1 MTLNTTVVSIVENN
15 LCNSCGACFA
25 ACPVGAI
32 GYRETIGGHLFPKI
46 DETKC
51 ISCGRCL
58 SVCSGNGFHKTTLEK
73 LSQDPFTGEITSAFV
88 GRAEDD
94 LIYKNSQSGGIVTA
108 LLAHLFDSGEITGA
122 VVAVMKRGN
131 PPSGEPLSIRSPE
144 ELPETQKSKYIP
156 IPLLK
161 AVPGILQEEGRFA
174 LVGLP
179 CHMHGL
185 HNLYSLYPALEQK
198 IAVTIGLVCDR
209 VLSLAVLDYF
219 ARRATCSSLASLVF
233 RDKQRPCYPGN
244 VVVESKDGRVSVLDS
259 SERIS
264 AKDFFTP
271 IRCRLCFDKLN
282 ILADLVVG
290 DPHGISG
297 INRTDGESLVL
308 LRTPKGEKLFREACE
323 HAVLSVRETQAQGA
337 ICGQGIEK
345 KRQEWNTYAML
356 WKNKGLPLPNF
367 TDLVMPASHPASQQ
381 IERQCRYNFKH
392 AFALDSY
399 RSRAEV
405 VDAAVSWL
413 GKKKVKGYVTLPYRF
428 FRRAVTI
435 FARKIK
441 KIFRR

>member
-1 MTLNTTVVSIVENN
+1 M
-15 LCNSCGACFA
+15 
-25 ACPVGAI
+25 
-32 GYRETIGGHLFPKI
+32 
-46 DETKC
+46 
-51 ISCGRCL
+51 
-58 SVCSGNGFHKTTLEK
+58 EK
-73 LSQDPFTGEITSAFV
+73 LPQDPFTGEITSAFV

-131 PPSGEPLSIRSPE
+131 PPSGEPLIIRSPQ

-161 AVPGILQEEGRFA
+161 VVPGILQEEDRFA

-179 CHMHGL
+179 CHIHGL

-219 ARRATCSSLASLVF
+219 ARRVSCSSLASLVF

-244 VVVESKDGRVSVLDS
+244 VVVESQDGPVSVLDS

-271 IRCRLCFDKLN
+271 ARCRLCFDKLN
-282 ILADLVVG
+282 VLTDIVVG

-297 INRTDGESLVL
+297 INRTEGESLVL
-308 LRTPKGEKLFREACE
+308 LRTPKGKEILSQAQRKR
-323 HAVLSVRETQAQGA
+323 VVSVREIRSEDA
-337 ICGQGIEK
+337 IAGQGIEK
-345 KRQEWNTYAML
+345 KRQEWNAYTAL
-356 WKNKGLPLPNF
+356 WKKKGLPLPNY
-367 TDLVMPASHPASQQ
+367 TVLVMPDSHTAPQQ
-381 IERQCRYNFKH
+381 TERQSKGNLQL

-399 RSRAEV
+399 SSRAEV
-405 VDAAVSWL
+405 VDAALSWL
-413 GKKKVKGYVTLPYRF
+413 RKKKLKGYIALPYRL
-428 FRRAVTI
+428 FRRAAGG

-441 KIFRR
+441 NTFRG